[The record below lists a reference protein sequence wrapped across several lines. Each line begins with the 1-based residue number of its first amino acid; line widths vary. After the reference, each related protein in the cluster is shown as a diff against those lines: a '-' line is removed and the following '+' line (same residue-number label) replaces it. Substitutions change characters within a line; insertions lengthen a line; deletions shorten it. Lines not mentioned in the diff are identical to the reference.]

1 MYGKEENLMRV
12 QVTETGSYIS
22 VTAPYLP
29 TFPRKARAIK
39 GADFDRATKNWL
51 FPPNAAQQVEDL
63 MLYFYG
69 EYKTEVP
76 RVDVAVNLSE
86 FGTRQR
92 GFFGLGRQIA
102 NRGRDGKFYL
112 GTDVV
117 HIGGTL
123 PSEFNTE
130 TPDMIGYNTAI
141 LKVCGVPEELAKR
154 EAAQHPNTAMVILTD
169 EIEQTDSE
177 AALGMMKVDLAPG
190 NPLPS
195 SEAELSALKH
205 QLLTR
210 LAEVQQK
217 IIALRDGS
225 DASL

>member
-39 GADFDRATKNWL
+39 GADFDRASKNWL
-51 FPPNAAQQVEDL
+51 FPPTAAQQVEDL
-63 MLYFYG
+63 MLHFYG
-69 EYKTEVP
+69 EYKTDVP
-76 RVDVAVNLSE
+76 RVDVVINLSE

-112 GTDVV
+112 GSDVV

-141 LKVCGVPEELAKR
+141 IKVCGVPADLAKR
-154 EAAQHPNTAMVILTD
+154 EIAQHPNMVMRIHD
-169 EIEQTDSE
+169 EIEESDGE
-177 AALGMMKVDLAPG
+177 AAISMMKVDLTPG
-190 NPLPS
+190 TPLPS

-205 QLLTR
+205 QLLNR

-217 IIALRDGS
+217 IIALREGNE
-225 DASL
+225 APL